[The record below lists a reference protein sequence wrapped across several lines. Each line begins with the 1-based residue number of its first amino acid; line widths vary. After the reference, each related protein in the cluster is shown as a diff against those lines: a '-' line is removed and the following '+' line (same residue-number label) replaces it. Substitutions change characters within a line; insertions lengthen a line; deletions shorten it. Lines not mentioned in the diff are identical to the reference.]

1 MTAVRLRGIYST
13 ALTRL
18 LLDAGHDV
26 VQASPPIR
34 ERFDADLAAAPAVVD
49 VADTDDRQGV
59 GVSGDPDA
67 VAELCDLLTDELSRD
82 TMVWDAR
89 APRGAVFD
97 GVVSRTLGSGA
108 VVDLA
113 ADPEPSAAPE
123 LDAPPADVDAEGF
136 LPFDAADGYVDEGD
150 SLRVQVRE
158 SAAPWGDDRPLL
170 GTDIEVPGELVSLVR
185 GDEGASADVRG
196 ERGTELVRT
205 TDLLPAEAP
214 DGWGV
219 RWERDAADAGMDALG
234 DALARAV
241 ERAEAME
248 ETLSSSPPGR
258 DAPQRVVAPRATA
271 WVWFGRESRFALD
284 GRRRD
289 VTTTM
294 PGHHR
299 TKAAARS
306 ASDAVD
312 FVEAVCATPGEF
324 PVGEFPFGAVA
335 DQFGPREGDRIA
347 LGHGKPDGRLITLG
361 RGEVTERDDDG
372 ALTLRREI
380 SSSGT
385 YDAIGTE
392 RAPGDVAVTKL
403 QEGRWWY
410 PTVYRGEGG
419 ERKGTYVNVCTPVE
433 LFPSV
438 ARYVDLYVDVVKRP
452 DGEVERVDADE
463 LADAVEAG
471 YVSEELAEKARSV
484 AGAVENAL

>member
-18 LLDAGHDV
+18 LLDADHDV

-34 ERFDADLAAAPAVVD
+34 ERFDPDLAAAPAAVG

-59 GVSGDPDA
+59 GASGDPDA
-67 VAELCDLLTDELSRD
+67 VAAICDLLIDELARD
-82 TMVWDAR
+82 TMVWAAR

-97 GVVSRTLGSGA
+97 GVVSQTLGSGA
-108 VVDLA
+108 VVELA
-113 ADPEPSAAPE
+113 DGQAAAAAPQ
-123 LDAPPADVDAEGF
+123 LDAPAADVDAEGF
-136 LPFDAADGYVDEGD
+136 LPFDDADGYVDEGD

-158 SAAPWGDDRPLL
+158 PAAPWGDDRPLL
-170 GTDIEVPGELVSLVR
+170 GTDIELPGELVSLVR

-205 TDLLPAEAP
+205 TELLPAEAP
-214 DGWGV
+214 EGWGV

-234 DALARAV
+234 DALSRAA

-248 ETLSSSPPGR
+248 ETLSSSPVG
-258 DAPQRVVAPRATA
+258 DAPRRVAAPKATA

-312 FVEAVCATPGEF
+312 FVEAVCGVPGEF

-380 SSSGT
+380 SSTGT

-392 RAPGDVAVTKL
+392 REPGDVAVTKL

-410 PTVYRGEGG
+410 PTVYRGEDG

-452 DGEVERVDADE
+452 GGEVERVDAEE
-463 LADAVEAG
+463 LAAAVEAG

>member
-18 LLDAGHDV
+18 LLDADHEV

-34 ERFDADLAAAPAVVD
+34 ERFDADLAAAPAD
-49 VADTDDRQGV
+49 AGIEDTDDRQGV
-59 GVSGDPDA
+59 GVSGVPDA
-67 VAELCDLLTDELSRD
+67 VAELGSLLTDELARD
-82 TMVWDAR
+82 AMRWTDR

-97 GVVSRTLGSGA
+97 GVVAETLGSGA
-108 VVDLA
+108 VVTLVDDDTPA
-113 ADPEPSAAPE
+113 ASNLGAPAA
-123 LDAPPADVDAEGF
+123 AVDAEGF

-150 SLRVQVRE
+150 NLRVQVRE
-158 SAAPWGDDRPLL
+158 PAAPWSDDRPLL
-170 GTDIEVPGELVSLVR
+170 GTDVEVPGELVSLVR
-185 GDEGASADVRG
+185 GSEGARADVRG
-196 ERGTELVRT
+196 ERATELVRT
-205 TDLLPAEAP
+205 TELLPAEVP
-214 DGWGV
+214 EGWGV
-219 RWERDAADAGMDALG
+219 RWERDAADADMDALG
-234 DALARAV
+234 DALSRASD
-241 ERAEAME
+241 RAESLEDA
-248 ETLSSSPPGR
+248 LSSSPPGR
-258 DAPQRVVAPRATA
+258 DAPRQVVAPRATA
-271 WVWFGRESRFALD
+271 WIWFGRETRFALD

-312 FVEAVCATPGEF
+312 FVEAVCATSGEF

-361 RGEVTERDDDG
+361 RGEVTERDVDG

-392 RAPGDVAVTKL
+392 RQPGDVAVTKL

-410 PTVYRGEGG
+410 PTVYRGEDG

-463 LADAVEAG
+463 LAEAVEDG